1 MDRKLFVLAF
11 LICLAASSCMKEKLK
26 TTYTSQEATID
37 KYISGNMYEKRSGVS
52 EKTGNDTT
60 WTDTLRVVRNGGA
73 NRLVLKEGLGEELKP
88 GGNIAFYYA
97 GYIFKGSKSTG
108 NLFAT
113 NRHET
118 ASEAKWDLT
127 EGKFELL
134 HINMQKTQLIEG
146 LRKGLVGVKGG
157 EECEI
162 LFTGQYAFGDIDFG
176 IIPAN
181 SALLYHIWV
190 EAVSNE

>member
-1 MDRKLFVLAF
+1 MDRKSLILALLLCF
-11 LICLAASSCMKEKLK
+11 AASSCMKEKLK
-26 TTYTSQEATID
+26 TTYNSQEASID
-37 KYISGNMYEKRSGVS
+37 KYITGNMFAKRSGIS

-73 NRLVLKEGLGEELKP
+73 NRLVLNEGLGEELKP

-108 NLFAT
+108 NLFVT
-113 NRHET
+113 NRQDT
-118 ASEAKWDLT
+118 AAEAKWDLT
-127 EGKFELL
+127 DGKYELL
-134 HINMQKTQLIEG
+134 QINLSRTKLIEG
-146 LRKGLVGVKGG
+146 LRKGLIGVKGG

-162 LFTGQYAFGDIDFG
+162 LFTGEHAFGDHEFG

-190 EAVSNE
+190 EGVSNE

>member
-1 MDRKLFVLAF
+1 ML
-11 LICLAASSCMKEKLK
+11 CLAASSCMKEKLK
-26 TTYTSQEATID
+26 TTYNSQEDSID
-37 KYISGNMYEKRSGVS
+37 KYITGNMYAKRSGVS

-73 NRLVLKEGLGEELKP
+73 NRLVLNEGIGEELKP
-88 GGNIAFYYA
+88 GGKIALYYA
-97 GYIFKGSKSTG
+97 GYTFKGNKSIN
-108 NLFAT
+108 NLFTT
-113 NRHET
+113 NRKET
-118 ASEAKWDLT
+118 AAEAKWNLT
-127 EGKFELL
+127 DAQYEIFQIDMSETG
-134 HINMQKTQLIEG
+134 LIEG

-162 LFTGQYAFGDIDFG
+162 LFSGKYAFGDSEFG

-190 EAVSNE
+190 EAVSND

>member
-1 MDRKLFVLAF
+1 MDRKSLILA
-11 LICLAASSCMKEKLK
+11 LMLCMAASSCMKEKLK
-26 TTYTSQEATID
+26 TTYNSQEASID
-37 KYISGNMYEKRSGVS
+37 KYISGNMYAKRSGVS

-108 NLFAT
+108 NLFVT
-113 NRHET
+113 NRQET
-118 ASEAKWDLT
+118 AADAKWDLT
-127 EGKFELL
+127 DGKFEVLQ
-134 HINMQKTQLIEG
+134 IDMSKTGLIEG

-162 LFTGQYAFGDIDFG
+162 LFSGQYAFGDQEFG

-190 EAVSNE
+190 EAVSND

>member
-1 MDRKLFVLAF
+1 MDRKSIILALLLCF
-11 LICLAASSCMKEKLK
+11 AASSCMKEKLK
-26 TTYTSQEATID
+26 TTYNSQEDSID
-37 KYISGNMYEKRSGVS
+37 KYITSNMYAKRTGVS

-88 GGNIAFYYA
+88 GGKIAFYYA
-97 GYIFKGSKSTG
+97 GYTFKGSKSNS
-108 NLFAT
+108 NLFTT
-113 NRHET
+113 NRQET
-118 ASEAKWDLT
+118 AAEAKWDLT
-127 EGKFELL
+127 DAKYELL
-134 HINMQKTQLIEG
+134 QTNLTKDGFIEG
-146 LRKGLVGVKGG
+146 LRMGLAGVKGG

-162 LFTGQYAFGDIDFG
+162 LFSGQYAFGDVEFG